1 MSLDILYVLS
11 FRENYNKYIS
21 YVLKHT
27 LDKET
32 EVIISDLAEWYSST
46 TANEISW
53 PAFAGWFRMVKHP
66 MFKEDK
72 QKIYQAIFSQMESY
86 SPSEAVE
93 GIIQSLLERSYA
105 AQVADVALS
114 VAEGTSP
121 GRIGE
126 IEELMRGYLEE
137 SGKAAENASEEVTD
151 DIEEIISKM
160 EGGEGLE
167 WRLKCLNESLGPLR
181 KGNFLVLGKR
191 PEAGGCFAKGTGILM
206 VNGSVLP
213 VEEVKPGM
221 AVMGPDS
228 KARIVSGCYSGTEP
242 MYRIQYSNGEYYDVN
257 ESHILSLKRSKSE
270 GKHKNGDVLN
280 VSVRDYL
287 SWPDSRKQRYKGWKV
302 GVEWA
307 VPAPKGIPPYILGA
321 WLGDGASSGARFTS
335 MDEELI
341 QEVIKYGLANDLS
354 CKLVDATSSGNAIT
368 FSVTKTGK
376 GSRGSV
382 FVETLRKYN
391 LVNNKHIPED
401 YLICSRK
408 DRLELLA
415 GLLDTDGNKNKFGY
429 EFTNKNE
436 LLADQ
441 VMWLAR
447 SLGFNANKSSR
458 ICTRKCSVPTE
469 HFRIAIYGDVHTI
482 PVRIER
488 KKFSKT
494 NKKQKNKGLHFG
506 FSIIPLGEGEW
517 FGFQV
522 DKDHLFLLSDFTV
535 THNTTFCA
543 SEATYMASQMKE
555 GQQVLWFNNEQIGW
569 EVKWRVFQAAL
580 AWNRERMERNK
591 SVLRSEFEKSVGG
604 EGRIKIFDVHGRNIH
619 AIEEIIK
626 RHNPGLIIFDQLW
639 KVRGY
644 EKSAGG
650 DVQRLTAIFAKA
662 RDLAHEY
669 APVIAVHQADGSAAG
684 EKYIPMESLYMSKTG
699 CQGEADAIITLGVTY
714 EPGLEYNRF
723 INIPKN
729 KLLGGKDSKEALR
742 HGKFEVIIKP
752 EIARFE
758 E

>member
-1 MSLDILYVLS
+1 MSLDLLYVLS

-191 PEAGGCFAKGTGILM
+191 PECGG
-206 VNGSVLP
+206 
-213 VEEVKPGM
+213 
-221 AVMGPDS
+221 
-228 KARIVSGCYSGTEP
+228 
-242 MYRIQYSNGEYYDVN
+242 
-257 ESHILSLKRSKSE
+257 
-270 GKHKNGDVLN
+270 
-280 VSVRDYL
+280 
-287 SWPDSRKQRYKGWKV
+287 
-302 GVEWA
+302 
-307 VPAPKGIPPYILGA
+307 
-321 WLGDGASSGARFTS
+321 
-335 MDEELI
+335 
-341 QEVIKYGLANDLS
+341 
-354 CKLVDATSSGNAIT
+354 
-368 FSVTKTGK
+368 
-376 GSRGSV
+376 
-382 FVETLRKYN
+382 
-391 LVNNKHIPED
+391 
-401 YLICSRK
+401 
-408 DRLELLA
+408 
-415 GLLDTDGNKNKFGY
+415 
-429 EFTNKNE
+429 
-436 LLADQ
+436 
-441 VMWLAR
+441 
-447 SLGFNANKSSR
+447 
-458 ICTRKCSVPTE
+458 
-469 HFRIAIYGDVHTI
+469 
-482 PVRIER
+482 
-488 KKFSKT
+488 
-494 NKKQKNKGLHFG
+494 
-506 FSIIPLGEGEW
+506 
-517 FGFQV
+517 
-522 DKDHLFLLSDFTV
+522 
-535 THNTTFCA
+535 TTFCA

-580 AWNRERMERNK
+580 AWDRERMERNK

-699 CQGEADAIITLGVTY
+699 CQGEADAIITLGATY

-729 KLLGGKDSKEALR
+729 KLLGGKDSKETLR